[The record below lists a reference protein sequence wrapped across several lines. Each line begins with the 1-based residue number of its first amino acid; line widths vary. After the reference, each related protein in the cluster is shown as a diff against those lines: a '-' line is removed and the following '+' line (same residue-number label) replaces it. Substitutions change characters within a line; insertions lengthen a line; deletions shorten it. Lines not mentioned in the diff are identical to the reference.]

1 MSHLQQSLSASS
13 VAETLATY
21 DEWAGAYDADVQSQG
36 YIAPEL
42 ASEYV
47 ARYLSSSGAS
57 MADAR
62 ILDAGCGTGLVGQHL
77 ARRGARHIDG
87 VDLSPRMLDVARQH
101 AGVYKALTA
110 ADLGQRLDVASG
122 SYNVL
127 TCVGTLTQGHVG
139 PDALDELRRVVK
151 AGGIMVVTVRDSV
164 WRRNGY
170 EDKVKSLI
178 VEGKARLMTD
188 DFEVRRVAKDVDLV
202 YVTLQVL

>member
-21 DEWAGAYDADVQSQG
+21 DEWAAAYDADVESEG

-42 ASEYV
+42 ASDYV
-47 ARYLSSSGAS
+47 LKHLSGIS

-62 ILDAGCGTGLVGQHL
+62 VLDAGCGTGLVGRHL

-87 VDLSPRMLDVARQH
+87 VDLSPGMLDVARRL
-101 AGVYKALTA
+101 AGVYEELTT
-110 ADLGQRLDVASG
+110 ADLAQRLDIASG
-122 SYNVL
+122 SYDAL

-170 EDKVKSLI
+170 EDKVKSFI
-178 VEGKARLMTD
+178 DEGKVRLMTD